1 MASTSVTELDHL
13 YFPQFYNEGTRM
25 VQMEDFVMAEEDDE
39 EIGDDPE
46 ETIQEITTPPAV
58 STLPAAETSQNQE
71 M

>member
-1 MASTSVTELDHL
+1 
-13 YFPQFYNEGTRM
+13 M